1 MGRGGADRDEKLRIK
16 IVDLTQEEDIRKM
29 LGSARSDKR
38 ISLDLDEV
46 VFGKE
51 GDGYLEKALPFPLNR
66 IYKERVRL
74 GIPALFNA
82 LKDAGYDIWIYT
94 ARYYSADY
102 LKFCLRHYHAPVTG
116 IVTGTARKG
125 PPGSDTMKELEK
137 RMNAKYDKTVHIDN
151 ESVIVTTHGSRDFEE
166 YRLSGSAASWSREAL
181 DILTSG
187 KAFRGAG
194 K

>member
-1 MGRGGADRDEKLRIK
+1 
-16 IVDLTQEEDIRKM
+16 
-29 LGSARSDKR
+29 
-38 ISLDLDEV
+38 
-46 VFGKE
+46 
-51 GDGYLEKALPFPLNR
+51 
-66 IYKERVRL
+66 
-74 GIPALFNA
+74 
-82 LKDAGYDIWIYT
+82 
-94 ARYYSADY
+94 
-102 LKFCLRHYHAPVTG
+102 
-116 IVTGTARKG
+116 
-125 PPGSDTMKELEK
+125 MKELEK

>member
-1 MGRGGADRDEKLRIK
+1 MSNPPR
-16 IVDLTQEEDIRKM
+16 QSKM
-29 LGSARSDKR
+29 RVSF
-38 ISLDLDEV
+38 DLDEV
-46 VFGKE
+46 LFVSPKDHKTE
-51 GDGYLEKALPFPLNR
+51 PALPFPLNR